1 MQISFFKPKG
11 QISISSAIQEGQT
24 SNFAQSL
31 GVMFYARHIR
41 ASPVFLTAFHKSPSP
56 FCRDHNYVAH
66 AMTRAMKYSSTESL
80 PRIAQPSFWQLLVP
94 KFLRQSE
101 SKPSPARV
109 QRSKQWNPATFFIVI
124 FLFIG
129 SNAIQMIALRTDFKN
144 FSRKAEVKIGLLQDA
159 IERLHRGEVVDVERL
174 LGSGDEQQEREW
186 EDGKMDF
193 LGC

>member
-1 MQISFFKPKG
+1 
-11 QISISSAIQEGQT
+11 
-24 SNFAQSL
+24 
-31 GVMFYARHIR
+31 MFHARHIR

-66 AMTRAMKYSSTESL
+66 MTRAMKYSSAESL
-80 PRIAQPSFWQLLVP
+80 PRIAQPSFWQLLIP

-109 QRSKQWNPATFFIVI
+109 QRPKQWNPATFFIVI

-144 FSRKAEVKIGLLQDA
+144 FSRKAEVKIGLLQEA

-186 EDGKMDF
+186 EEGKMHL

>member
-1 MQISFFKPKG
+1 
-11 QISISSAIQEGQT
+11 
-24 SNFAQSL
+24 
-31 GVMFYARHIR
+31 
-41 ASPVFLTAFHKSPSP
+41 
-56 FCRDHNYVAH
+56 
-66 AMTRAMKYSSTESL
+66 MTRAMKYSSTESL

-174 LGSGDEQQEREW
+174 LGSGDEQQDPEW
-186 EDGKMDF
+186 EDGKMDII
-193 LGC
+193 GC